1 MSKTSS
7 TKLLTQLESVEGW
20 LRDDEAI
27 LLNQLAAQATPVT
40 IIVEIGS
47 WKGKS
52 TIALALS
59 AKVPVYAIDPHTGS
73 PEHHQKGK
81 SVDTYKDF
89 LNNIESHNLTKKVK
103 PLRLTSKE
111 AAKKINK
118 PISLLFIDG
127 DHSYQAVSQDFKDY
141 YPKLQLG
148 GTIAFHDTISWP
160 GPRKLVTQQLYFG
173 NHFKNIRLVG
183 SITYAQKTLSLTIID
198 RLKNLSAYI
207 LRLLRNLIAT
217 IPMPRS
223 IKTVLKDIFQRLQA

>member
-1 MSKTSS
+1 MSRTRFS
-7 TKLLTQLESVEGW
+7 KLLTQIESIEGW

-27 LLNQLAAQATPVT
+27 LLNQLAAQTTPGT

-52 TIALALS
+52 TIALASS

-73 PEHHQKGK
+73 PEHRQKGEP
-81 SVDTYKDF
+81 VDTYKDF
-89 LNNIESHNLTKKVK
+89 INNIKRHNLTKKIK
-103 PLRLTSKE
+103 PLRLTSRE

-118 PISLLFIDG
+118 SISLLFIDG

-141 YPKLQLG
+141 YPKLQIG

-183 SITYAQKTLSLTIID
+183 SITYAQKTLSLTVVD
-198 RLKNLSAYI
+198 RLKNLFAYI
-207 LRLLRNLIAT
+207 LRLLRNLIVT
-217 IPMPRS
+217 IPMPKPLKS
-223 IKTVLKDIFQRLQA
+223 VFKDIFQRLQA

>member
-1 MSKTSS
+1 VPRTNSS
-7 TKLLTQLESVEGW
+7 KLLTQLESIEGW

-27 LLNQLAAQATPVT
+27 LLNQLAAQANPGTV
-40 IIVEIGS
+40 IVEIGS

-52 TIALALS
+52 TVALGLS
-59 AKVPVYAIDPHTGS
+59 ARVPVYAIDPHTGS
-73 PEHHQKGK
+73 PEHRQKGK
-81 SVDTYKDF
+81 PVDTYADF
-89 LNNIESHNLTKKVK
+89 LNNIKRHNLTKKVK

-111 AAKKINK
+111 AVKKISK

-160 GPRKLVTQQLYFG
+160 GPRKVVTQQLYFG

-183 SITYAQKTLSLTIID
+183 SITYAQKVLSLTIID
-198 RLKNLSAYI
+198 RLKNYYAYF
-207 LRLLRNLIAT
+207 LRLTRNLVVN
-217 IPMPRS
+217 IPMPKS
-223 IKTVLKDIFQRLQA
+223 IKTVFKDIFQRLQT